1 MANGMNPFIGFGF
14 AALGLGYLW
23 EAYHGAKTS
32 DVKDAALM
40 PNELSGANRRSA
52 QFGAAMTRNGSPAY
66 QNGHGIDVGA
76 ARLGSTQWDMK
87 DPKSKGVRSV
97 EFHTV
102 GDIDDRVSRIIGQIR
117 KDSLDP
123 KVITQARSIVSAR
136 CKAYPGGRVDW
147 CVQPK
152 NHKGEIEAIF
162 RAITDPNSIYAVR
175 YTRDHAGVDLF
186 ASNNLMDRLPAGDCF
201 VEGTLVLRDDHVLV
215 PVETLKVGDK
225 IWGLDKWTEV
235 KNTWDKGIL
244 PTWKIMLNNGS
255 SMRLTPDHKV
265 WIADIDKSVRFATKG
280 SQRWKNIRRIY
291 VRDLEPGMVVLQPD
305 SIPFGSDQMVPDQA
319 YVEGLYIA
327 DGWSEGNRFA
337 ISGRDGHPKE
347 ANKRRVQDMCAT
359 WGIRTRWHE
368 RYLSVLDAEWAAR
381 LSTMGT
387 HATNKQVLS
396 IKYNEEATR
405 ALVEGIL
412 ADSGKNTNGNGR
424 TFTTTSKKL
433 HLQLRIMLKMM
444 GITCGES
451 FIQDHGGLGQHPIY
465 RLTLR
470 SKSEKVSPKPLMVD
484 EIIKDGLAL
493 KCCDFETEDHF
504 VWLPEADWTT
514 SQCDDMCIRGGA
526 LLRAIG
532 FDVKCRVV
540 APAGAPNQWSHIY
553 LMVGNPPGENTKWF
567 AFDAAEAQ
575 HGPFWEVPKQYI
587 STVKDFPV

>member
-23 EAYHGAKTS
+23 EAYHGAKSS
-32 DVKDAALM
+32 DVKDASPM
-40 PNELSGANRRSA
+40 PSDLSGARRRST

-102 GDIDDRVSRIIGQIR
+102 GDIDDRVNRIIGQIR

-186 ASNNLMDRLPAGDCF
+186 ASNNLMDRLPAGDC
-201 VEGTLVLRDDHVLV
+201 
-215 PVETLKVGDK
+215 
-225 IWGLDKWTEV
+225 
-235 KNTWDKGIL
+235 
-244 PTWKIMLNNGS
+244 
-255 SMRLTPDHKV
+255 
-265 WIADIDKSVRFATKG
+265 
-280 SQRWKNIRRIY
+280 
-291 VRDLEPGMVVLQPD
+291 
-305 SIPFGSDQMVPDQA
+305 
-319 YVEGLYIA
+319 
-327 DGWSEGNRFA
+327 
-337 ISGRDGHPKE
+337 
-347 ANKRRVQDMCAT
+347 
-359 WGIRTRWHE
+359 
-368 RYLSVLDAEWAAR
+368 
-381 LSTMGT
+381 
-387 HATNKQVLS
+387 
-396 IKYNEEATR
+396 
-405 ALVEGIL
+405 
-412 ADSGKNTNGNGR
+412 
-424 TFTTTSKKL
+424 
-433 HLQLRIMLKMM
+433 
-444 GITCGES
+444 
-451 FIQDHGGLGQHPIY
+451 
-465 RLTLR
+465 
-470 SKSEKVSPKPLMVD
+470 
-484 EIIKDGLAL
+484 
-493 KCCDFETEDHF
+493 
-504 VWLPEADWTT
+504 
-514 SQCDDMCIRGGA
+514 DDMCIRGGA

-540 APAGAPNQWSHIY
+540 APAGSPNQWSHIY
-553 LMVGNPPGENTKWF
+553 LMVGNPPGENTKWY